1 MWSKYMTMKGRG
13 VMTRASADEKRRSFV
28 FDVAGGAVGLLVAGC
43 AGTSGAAT
51 PPRNAHDGKEEEEK
65 VSPVEDLM
73 REHGLLNRVLLVYE
87 EGARRIDTGE
97 PLPPETL
104 ASAAS
109 IIKRF
114 IEEYH
119 EKLEEEHLFP
129 RFEKAGKLVDL
140 VAVLRAQHLAGR
152 KVTEVIQRLSAPAA
166 LQGPQRSE
174 LAIQLRQFIRTYRPH
189 EAREDTVLFP
199 AFRKLVRGKEYAAL
213 GEAFED
219 EEHALFGEHG
229 FENMVAEVAKLEKSL
244 GIHDLAL
251 FTPR

>member
-1 MWSKYMTMKGRG
+1 
-13 VMTRASADEKRRSFV
+13 MTRDFTDKPRRSFV
-28 FDVAGGAVGLLVAGC
+28 LDVAGGAMGLLIAGC
-43 AGTSGAAT
+43 AGTAAT
-51 PPRNAHDGKEEEEK
+51 APRDAHGGKEQEED

-87 EGARRIDTGE
+87 EGARRIDVNE
-97 PLPPETL
+97 PLPPE
-104 ASAAS
+104 AIAAAAG

-129 RFEKAGKLVDL
+129 RLEKAGKLVDL

-166 LQGPQRSE
+166 PEGPGRPQ
-174 LAIQLRQFIRTYRPH
+174 LAIQLRQFVRMYRPH

-199 AFRKLVRGKEYAAL
+199 AFRELVRGKEYDDL

-219 EEHALFGEHG
+219 KEHQLFGERG
-229 FENMVAEVAKLEKSL
+229 FENMVAEVAKIEQSL

-251 FTPR
+251 FTPG

>member
-1 MWSKYMTMKGRG
+1 
-13 VMTRASADEKRRSFV
+13 MTRASTDENRRALLFNA
-28 FDVAGGAVGLLVAGC
+28 AGGAMGLLIAGC
-43 AGTSGAAT
+43 AGTAGATT
-51 PPRNAHDGKEEEEK
+51 PARDAHGGKEEED

-87 EGARRIDTGE
+87 EGARRIDAGE
-97 PLPPETL
+97 PLPPEAL
-104 ASAAS
+104 AAGAA

-129 RFEKAGKLVDL
+129 RLEKAGKLVDL

-166 LQGPQRSE
+166 LQGPERPQ
-174 LAIQLRQFIRTYRPH
+174 LAIQLRQFVRMYRPH

-199 AFRKLVRGKEYAAL
+199 AFREIVRGKEYDDL

-219 EEHALFGEHG
+219 REHQLFGEHG
-229 FENMVAEVAKLEKSL
+229 FENMVAEVARLEQSL
-244 GIHDLAL
+244 GIHDLSL